1 VLLITV
7 RNSFLPLFPTM
18 MRFIVILLA
27 LSVATIQGFTCAAGP
42 QQRHN
47 QDTAL
52 FSLSRSKFLT
62 AASSSAAAM
71 LTIVASPA
79 SVRAA
84 EDAAKKGTK
93 DDPAYQF
100 CLSTCMYECT
110 KPKGEETKLR
120 KECLPECK
128 QKCATTKQQL
138 MIGTPVGK

>member
-1 VLLITV
+1 
-7 RNSFLPLFPTM
+7 M

-27 LSVATIQGFTCAAGP
+27 LTVTTIQGFTCASFTGP
-42 QQRHN
+42 QQRYN
-47 QDTAL
+47 TDTSLSA
-52 FSLSRSKFLT
+52 LSRSQFLT
-62 AASSSAAAM
+62 AASSSVAAM
-71 LTIVASPA
+71 LAVAASPTP
-79 SVRAA
+79 VRAA
-84 EDAAKKGTK
+84 DDLAKKGTK

-138 MIGTPVGK
+138 MIGTPMAK